1 MTIFRSQLVDPGATK
16 RDGPKKLRSPSNVRF
31 AVLIGLFLS
40 SGGIHAQPEGVTRV
54 ATFTLP
60 ASPELMMGWS
70 VKRSFLGRSVYDDGG
85 KQIGTIVDLLVT
97 SDVDPYVLVIGV
109 GGSLEIGG
117 HAVAVPLGHVV
128 DRQGLLSLPGAT
140 RASLKEMPRLSYLK
154 PTVWRARFIR
164 AASTQLANANAQLI
178 LRREEASFK
187 SGTTKVRLELDNTVL
202 QEDIITAEDK
212 LDALKK
218 ADTVSWMQL
227 QQDVRDAVSKVQASI
242 TISSVEPAV
251 EGASPK
257 TMPEHAAPIR

>member
-1 MTIFRSQLVDPGATK
+1 MTIFRSQLVDPGATN
-16 RDGPKKLRSPSNVRF
+16 RDGPKKFRSPSNFRF
-31 AVLIGLFLS
+31 GVLIALFVS
-40 SGGIHAQPEGVTRV
+40 AGDIHAQPEGVTRL

-60 ASPELMMGWS
+60 ASSQPMMGWS
-70 VKRSFLGRSVYDDGG
+70 VKGSFLGRSVYNDAG
-85 KQIGTIVDLLVT
+85 KQIGTIIDLLVT

-128 DRQGLLSLPGAT
+128 DRKGLLSLPCAT
-140 RASLKEMPRLSYLK
+140 RDSLKEMPRLTYLK
-154 PTVWRARFIR
+154 PTVWRARFIS
-164 AASTQLANANAQLI
+164 AASIQLATANAQLI
-178 LRREEASFK
+178 LRRKEASSK

-227 QQDVRDAVSKVQASI
+227 QQDVQDAVSKVQASI
-242 TISSVEPAV
+242 SISAVEPAA

-257 TMPEHAAPIR
+257 PMPEHAAPIR